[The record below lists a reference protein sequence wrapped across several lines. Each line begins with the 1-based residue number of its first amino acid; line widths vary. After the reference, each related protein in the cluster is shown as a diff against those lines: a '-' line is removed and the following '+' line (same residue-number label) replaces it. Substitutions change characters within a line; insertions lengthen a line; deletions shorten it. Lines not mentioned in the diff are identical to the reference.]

1 MLENP
6 YLLPNVL
13 ISYELHGTKEEEKSL
28 LEWISEFL
36 IVYEEN
42 DKRQSYVTDQ
52 RGTRESV
59 RNVVVDINMHTMM
72 FSIT

>member
-13 ISYELHGTKEEEKSL
+13 ISYELHGMKEEEKSL

-52 RGTRESV
+52 RSTREAV